1 MIFAIDPQNM
11 STVKPSIP
19 KGTRDFSPADIS
31 KRNYLKAQLTAVF
44 ENFGFQPIETP
55 SFERSE
61 TLLGKYGEE
70 GDRLI
75 FKILNS
81 GDKVKNADLQALQ
94 KEELAKFSNSLSQK
108 ALRYDLTVPFARYVA
123 QYQNDIVFPF
133 RRYQIQTVW
142 RADRPQHGR
151 FQEFLQ
157 CDADVVGERS
167 LWQEVEGVLLYDRV
181 FSKLDLK
188 DVQVHLNHRKILAGV
203 AQCIGAESQ
212 LINFTV
218 ALDKLSK
225 IGKDGV
231 IKELQSKG
239 FTSIAIERLKPF
251 LSLEGDFETQVTTV
265 AKALEGI
272 QIAEEGIEELKFIYD
287 QLNRQSLN
295 AVSLRFDVTLA
306 RGLNYYTGLI
316 LEVMPPEG
324 IKMGSIGGGGRYDK
338 LTDLFGLKNTS
349 GFGISFG
356 FDRIFL
362 VLEELNLFPNTLNN
376 KTQVLFLNFGGD
388 SASFCFDQ
396 LTNLRDQDFP
406 CELYPN
412 PVKLKKQLNYADQ
425 RSIPYVVMLG
435 SEELQKEIFVV
446 KNMMNGSQSEH
457 PIIEMLQVVRQ
468 LG

>member
-1 MIFAIDPQNM
+1 M
-11 STVKPSIP
+11 SSVKPSIP
-19 KGTRDFSPADIS
+19 KGTRDFSPTVLA
-31 KRNYLKAQLTAVF
+31 KRNYLKDQLIDAF
-44 ENFGFQPIETP
+44 ERYGFQPIETP

-61 TLLGKYGEE
+61 TLLGKYGDE

-81 GDKVKNADLQALQ
+81 GDKVKNADLEALH
-94 KEELAKFSNSLSQK
+94 KGELSKFSNSLSQK

-167 LWQEVEGVLLYDRV
+167 LWQEVEGVLLSDRV
-181 FSKLDLK
+181 FSKLKLK
-188 DVQVHLNHRKILAGV
+188 GVQVHLNHRKILAGI

-225 IGKDGV
+225 IGKEGV

-239 FTSIAIERLKPF
+239 FSPESIERLQAF
-251 LSLEGDFETQVTTV
+251 LSLEGDFETQISAV
-265 AKALEGI
+265 ARALEGI
-272 QIAEEGIEELKFIYD
+272 EIAQEGIEELKFIYD
-287 QLNRQSLN
+287 QLKRQSLKT
-295 AVSLRFDVTLA
+295 VSLKFDVTLA

-316 LEVMPPEG
+316 LEVTPPDG
-324 IKMGSIGGGGRYDK
+324 VKMGSIGGGGRYDK

-356 FDRIFL
+356 FDRIYL
-362 VLEELNLFPNTLNN
+362 VLEELNLFPATLDH
-376 KTQVLFLNFGGD
+376 KTQLMFLNFGDD

-396 LTNLRDQDFP
+396 LIKLRDQELS
-406 CELYPN
+406 CELYPK
-412 PVKLKKQLNYADQ
+412 PAKLKKQLNYANQ
-425 RSIPYVVMLG
+425 RSIPYVVIMG
-435 SEELQKEIFVV
+435 SEEMQKEVFVL
-446 KNMMNGSQSEH
+446 KNMVTGSETEYPLAQMQK
-457 PIIEMLQVVRQ
+457 IIEELN
-468 LG
+468 

>member
-1 MIFAIDPQNM
+1 M
-11 STVKPSIP
+11 SSVKPSIP
-19 KGTRDFSPADIS
+19 KGTRDFSPAVLS
-31 KRNYLKAQLTAVF
+31 KRNFLKAKLIGAF
-44 ENFGFQPIETP
+44 ESFGFQPIETP
-55 SFERSE
+55 AFERSE

-81 GDKVKNADLQALQ
+81 GEKLKNADLEAFKKGKLG
-94 KEELAKFSNSLSQK
+94 KFSDSLYKK

-123 QYQNDIVFPF
+123 QYQNDIAFPF
-133 RRYQIQTVW
+133 RRYQMQTVW

-167 LWQEVEGVLLYDRV
+167 LWQEVEGVLLYDRL
-181 FSKLDLK
+181 FSNLDLK
-188 DVQVHLNHRKILAGV
+188 GVQIHLNHRKILEGI
-203 AQCIGAESQ
+203 AQFIGAESQ

-225 IGKDGV
+225 IGKEGV
-231 IKELQSKG
+231 VNELQSKG
-239 FTSIAIERLKPF
+239 LTNDAIERLQPF
-251 LSLEGDFETQVTTV
+251 LSLKGDFETQLRIITQ
-265 AKALEGI
+265 ALEGI
-272 QIAEEGIEELKFIYD
+272 ESAKDGVEELKFIYN

-295 AVSLRFDVTLA
+295 SVSLKFDITLA

-324 IKMGSIGGGGRYDK
+324 IQMGSIGGGGRYDK
-338 LTDLFGLKNTS
+338 LTDFFGLKNTS

-362 VLEELNLFPNTLNN
+362 VLEELNLFPTPLDNMTKL
-376 KTQVLFLNFGGD
+376 LFLNFGDD

-396 LTNLRDQDFP
+396 LTKLRDLKFP
-406 CELYPN
+406 CELYPK
-412 PVKLKKQLNYADQ
+412 PVKLKKQLNYANQ
-425 RSIPYVVMLG
+425 SSIPHVVILG
-435 SEELQKEIFVV
+435 SEEMQKQVFVL
-446 KNMMNGSQSEH
+446 KNMVSGTQKEH
-457 PIIEMLQVVRQ
+457 PIAQMLEV
-468 LG
+468 LKELN

>member
-1 MIFAIDPQNM
+1 M
-11 STVKPSIP
+11 SSVKPSIP
-19 KGTRDFSPADIS
+19 KGTRDFSSAVLA
-31 KRNYLKAQLTAVF
+31 KRNYLKAQLITAF
-44 ENFGFQPIETP
+44 ENFGFEPIETP

-61 TLLGKYGEE
+61 SLLGKYGDE

-81 GDKVKNADLQALQ
+81 GDKVKNADLQALE
-94 KEELAKFSNSLSQK
+94 KGELAKFSQSLSQK

-123 QYQNDIVFPF
+123 QYQNDIQFPF
-133 RRYQIQTVW
+133 RRYQMQNVW

-181 FSKLDLK
+181 FSKLKLK
-188 DVQVHLNHRKILAGV
+188 EVKIHLNHRKILAGI

-212 LINFTV
+212 LIDFTV

-225 IGKDGV
+225 IGVDGV
-231 IKELQSKG
+231 ANELQTKG
-239 FTSIAIERLKPF
+239 FLADAIKRLEPF
-251 LSLEGDFETQVTTV
+251 LSLKGDFESQLATV
-265 AKALEGI
+265 SEALKDI
-272 QIAEEGIEELKFIYD
+272 DIAQKGIEELKFIYNE
-287 QLNRQSLN
+287 LNKQSLN
-295 AVSLRFDVTLA
+295 SVSLTFNVTLA

-324 IKMGSIGGGGRYDK
+324 IKMGSIGGGGRYDN

-396 LTNLRDQDFP
+396 LTKLRDQDFP

-425 RSIPYVVMLG
+425 RSIPYIVMLG

-446 KNMMNGSQSEH
+446 KNMMNRSQSEH

>member
-1 MIFAIDPQNM
+1 M
-11 STVKPSIP
+11 SSVKPSIP
-19 KGTRDFSPADIS
+19 KGTRDFSPTVLA
-31 KRNYLKAQLTAVF
+31 KRNYLKDQLIDAF
-44 ENFGFQPIETP
+44 ERYGFQPIETP

-61 TLLGKYGEE
+61 TLLGKYGDE

-81 GDKVKNADLQALQ
+81 GDKVKNADLEALQ
-94 KEELAKFSNSLSQK
+94 KGELSKFSNSLSQK

-167 LWQEVEGVLLYDRV
+167 LWQEVEGVLLSDRV
-181 FSKLDLK
+181 FSKLKLK
-188 DVQVHLNHRKILAGV
+188 GVQVHLNHRKILAGI

-225 IGKDGV
+225 IGKEGV

-239 FTSIAIERLKPF
+239 FSPESIERLQAF
-251 LSLEGDFETQVTTV
+251 LSLEGDFETQISTV
-265 AKALEGI
+265 ARALEGI
-272 QIAEEGIEELKFIYD
+272 EIAQEGIEELKFIYD
-287 QLNRQSLN
+287 QLKRQSLKT
-295 AVSLRFDVTLA
+295 VSLKFDVTLA

-316 LEVMPPEG
+316 LEVTPPDG
-324 IKMGSIGGGGRYDK
+324 VKMGSIGGGGRYDK

-356 FDRIFL
+356 FDRIYL
-362 VLEELNLFPNTLNN
+362 VLEELNLFPATLDN
-376 KTQVLFLNFGGD
+376 KTQLMFLNFGDD

-396 LTNLRDQDFP
+396 LIKLRDQELS
-406 CELYPN
+406 CELYPK
-412 PVKLKKQLNYADQ
+412 PAKLKKQLNYANQ
-425 RSIPYVVMLG
+425 RSIPYVVIMG
-435 SEELQKEIFVV
+435 SEEMQKEVFVL
-446 KNMMNGSQSEH
+446 KNMVTGSETEYPLAQMQK
-457 PIIEMLQVVRQ
+457 IIEELN
-468 LG
+468 

>member
-1 MIFAIDPQNM
+1 M
-11 STVKPSIP
+11 SSVKPSIP
-19 KGTRDFSPADIS
+19 KGTRDFSPTVLA
-31 KRNYLKAQLTAVF
+31 KRNYLKDQLIDAF
-44 ENFGFQPIETP
+44 ERYGFQPIETP

-61 TLLGKYGEE
+61 TLLGKYGDE

-81 GDKVKNADLQALQ
+81 GDKVKNADLEALH
-94 KEELAKFSNSLSQK
+94 KGELSKFSNSLSQK

-167 LWQEVEGVLLYDRV
+167 LWQEVEGVLLSDRV
-181 FSKLDLK
+181 FSKLKLK
-188 DVQVHLNHRKILAGV
+188 GVQVHLNHRKILAGI

-225 IGKDGV
+225 IGKEGV

-239 FTSIAIERLKPF
+239 FSPESIERLQAF
-251 LSLEGDFETQVTTV
+251 LSLEGDFETQISAV
-265 AKALEGI
+265 ARALEGI
-272 QIAEEGIEELKFIYD
+272 EIAQEGIEELKFIYD
-287 QLNRQSLN
+287 QLKRQSLKT
-295 AVSLRFDVTLA
+295 VSLKFDVTLA

-316 LEVMPPEG
+316 LEVTPPDRV
-324 IKMGSIGGGGRYDK
+324 KMGSIGGGGRYDK
-338 LTDLFGLKNTS
+338 LTDLFGLQNTS

-356 FDRIFL
+356 FDRIYL
-362 VLEELNLFPNTLNN
+362 VLEELNLFPATLDH
-376 KTQVLFLNFGGD
+376 KTQLMFLNFGDD

-396 LTNLRDQDFP
+396 LIKLRDQELS
-406 CELYPN
+406 CELYPK
-412 PVKLKKQLNYADQ
+412 PAKLKKQLNYANQ
-425 RSIPYVVMLG
+425 RSIPYVVIMG
-435 SEELQKEIFVV
+435 SEEMQKEVFVL
-446 KNMMNGSQSEH
+446 KNMVTGSETEYPLAQMQK
-457 PIIEMLQVVRQ
+457 IIEELN
-468 LG
+468 